1 MFSLTGGGNNTYWG
15 SGWWTRDEFSSLGT
29 RSSCEI
35 LFKNPYF
42 LNQYVFMALMDMK
55 EHLLISKLSYFEEKQ
70 NANCIS
76 RIKYFI

>member
-1 MFSLTGGGNNTYWG
+1 
-15 SGWWTRDEFSSLGT
+15 
-29 RSSCEI
+29 
-35 LFKNPYF
+35 
-42 LNQYVFMALMDMK
+42 MALMDMK